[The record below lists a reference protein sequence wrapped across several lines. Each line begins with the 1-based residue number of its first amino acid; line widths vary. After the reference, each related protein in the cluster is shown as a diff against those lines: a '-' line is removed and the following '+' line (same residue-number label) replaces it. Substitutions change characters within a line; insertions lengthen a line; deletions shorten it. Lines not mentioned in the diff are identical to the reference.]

1 MAEPSAI
8 SFLFDGLTALHSGPL
23 DDASGYIAFRVLYE
37 YLDSMVRQFGI
48 DLFGRSLV
56 WVGAAATT
64 LLTLWFLIEGFRI
77 LIGRTQRSM
86 AAFVTEMTQVL
97 VITTIA
103 TGAYLGGGSLY
114 EWVDHDLGQMVH
126 RVITGHGGDV
136 FEGIDRMLGYM
147 QMAFGFIDEIQ
158 AGDNHALLNAKYRNM
173 GFVAVG
179 MGGPAVVAGALLL
192 MYKVMLALC
201 LGFAPLFV
209 LCLLFPQ
216 TKALFWGWLNHL
228 VGVLFTLSVLHV
240 MAAIAVNMICAVAAT
255 FWTAKLTGA
264 SVEGVNSL
272 AMQQGGLGL
281 LLTTLI
287 IGAPM
292 AAAKLFKGLLGDFSP
307 YSAFGHAGAAS
318 SSMAHASQPHTYA
331 RAYTDPGER
340 QHAPVQTYAHRVATP
355 ARTEAHGDRV
365 KPAEDT
371 KSFLERYPNATASLD
386 DQAGKGDHLPDNL
399 AKLRDAGT
407 SNVSSITIG
416 LGEQVDRVIGLSPTL
431 QRDLIEL
438 QKESWKIS
446 FGETGKGS
454 ITDRS
459 GPHPA
464 ILLDGRW
471 EGNDKETIRALVH
484 EVGHAKYQYRADYSS
499 REAYIDAALCDEAAA
514 MVKNIQIRR
523 EILES
528 THGKMDIG
536 LNGTAA
542 NHDKYNAAYDQ
553 YLVDGDDIGLR
564 ASIGAVF
571 GDYEYVSVRKDAKK
585 SYREYYG
592 EAYDARYGH

>member
-8 SFLFDGLTALHSGPL
+8 SFLFDGLTALHGGPL

-37 YLDSMVRQFGI
+37 HLDGMVRQFGI

-103 TGAYLGGGSLY
+103 TGAYLGGSSLY

-126 RVITGHGGDV
+126 RVITGHAGDV

-228 VGVLFTLSVLHV
+228 VGVLFALSVLHV

-255 FWTAKLTGA
+255 FWSAKLTGA

-287 IGAPM
+287 IGAPAV
-292 AAAKLFKGLLGDFSP
+292 AARFFKGLLGDFSP
-307 YSAFGHAGAAS
+307 YSAFGHAGAARS
-318 SSMAHASQPHTYA
+318 GMAHAPHTHIHA
-331 RAYTDPGER
+331 HAEPGER
-340 QHAPVQTYAHRVATP
+340 KQVPAQTHAHRVVTP
-355 ARTEAHGDRV
+355 ASTTAHEDRV

-371 KSFLERYPNATASLD
+371 RSFLERYPNATASLD
-386 DQAGKGDHLPDNL
+386 ATGGRGDTLPL
-399 AKLRDAGT
+399 STQEKIVSPRFYSTSEIQFVVTERTKTPSGGYLETPRILEAGT
-407 SNVSSITIG
+407 AEYEVAKARFSTDDLREISNAVNALG
-416 LGEQVDRVIGLSPTL
+416 KKLGERSRPEEIDAFNKIKQIAVEVNPALAHYASYSAKAHSGSIYINPEIFSEYSQLRQANRMAHEFRHLMKAN
-431 QRDLIEL
+431 QDLATNDYAA
-438 QKESWKIS
+438 KESPAEDDAEKFAVEL
-446 FGETGKGS
+446 FGENSK
-454 ITDRS
+454 
-459 GPHPA
+459 
-464 ILLDGRW
+464 
-471 EGNDKETIRALVH
+471 
-484 EVGHAKYQYRADYSS
+484 
-499 REAYIDAALCDEAAA
+499 
-514 MVKNIQIRR
+514 
-523 EILES
+523 
-528 THGKMDIG
+528 
-536 LNGTAA
+536 
-542 NHDKYNAAYDQ
+542 
-553 YLVDGDDIGLR
+553 
-564 ASIGAVF
+564 
-571 GDYEYVSVRKDAKK
+571 
-585 SYREYYG
+585 
-592 EAYDARYGH
+592 